1 MGMSR
6 LREVLT
12 DLRHWLQANLWQI
25 QKIVRILYAFVT
37 AIMLLW
43 LLILLLGLALDVIAA
58 Q

>member
-1 MGMSR
+1 MSR
-6 LREVLT
+6 LRAVLT

-25 QKIVRILYAFVT
+25 QNFVKILYAFVT

-43 LLILLLGLALDVIAA
+43 LLILLLGLALDVITG

>member
-1 MGMSR
+1 MSR

-43 LLILLLGLALDVIAA
+43 LLILLFGLALDVIAA